1 MKYIYKIGNV
11 TIFANKCVLNGMA
24 TSKDGEIESASFS
37 DDTVIK
43 VLKPGDMLPATME
56 KKNN

>member
-11 TIFANKCVLNGMA
+11 TIFANKCARNGIA
-24 TSKDGEIESASFS
+24 TSKDGEIESASFT

-43 VLKPGDMLPATME
+43 VLKPGDALPATIE
-56 KKNN
+56 QKQ